1 MRYIAFI
8 ILFISI
14 TLAGRAQQMPIY
26 SQYVMNG
33 FLINPAIT
41 GHDAYTSFTLT
52 ARQQWLGIK
61 DAPATRSFAGQ
72 TRLLRQN
79 HIVRSR
85 NVNNRSLRPSTKGRV
100 GLGGFIYNDRNG
112 AVDRSG
118 IQFNYAYHIF
128 VKQTQFSFGISAG
141 IFQFKIND
149 ENFLFG
155 DQISSQN
162 GGGTQDPVAA
172 SFKRVIYVPDANLGF
187 YVSDPRFYGGLSV
200 NQLFQSYLKIGN
212 RQFEDYKMV
221 RHYYLLG
228 GYRFELQNGFLIEPN
243 MLFKAT
249 EKKAFQLDL
258 GAKLRYNDDLWVGL
272 VYRTSGFLILQAGV
286 RVSQLYIGYSFD
298 YMLSS
303 IQKHTY
309 GSHEIVL
316 ALKLGDNA
324 RRYRWLD
331 RY

>member
-1 MRYIAFI
+1 MRYLAWI
-8 ILFISI
+8 ILFFLVP
-14 TLAGRAQQMPIY
+14 LAGKAQQMPLY

-41 GHDAYTSFTLT
+41 GHDGYTSFNLT

-72 TRLLRQN
+72 TRLLRQS
-79 HIVRSR
+79 HIIKSR
-85 NVNNRSLRPSTKGRV
+85 NVNNRSLKPSTKGRV
-100 GLGGFIYNDRNG
+100 GLGGFIFNDRNG

-118 IQFNYAYHIF
+118 LQFSYAYHIF
-128 VKQTQFSFGISAG
+128 VKETQFSFGISAG

-149 ENFLFG
+149 ADLIFS
-155 DQISSQN
+155 DQFETTDGS
-162 GGGTQDPVAA
+162 TRDPVAL

-187 YVSDPRFYGGLSV
+187 YASNPLFYGGFSV

-228 GYRFELQNGFLIEPN
+228 GYRFELNNDFTLEPN

-249 EKKAFQLDL
+249 EQKAFQLDL
-258 GAKLRYNDDLWVGL
+258 GAKIRYSDDYWGGL
-272 VYRTSGFLILQAGV
+272 VYRTSGFIIIQAGV

-303 IQKHTY
+303 LQKHTY

-324 RRYRWLD
+324 RRYRWLE